1 MPWIDS
7 VRPHVPLV
15 HNELNKKES
24 VQTAWMSKGDDRDT
38 LRGYALYR
46 SETPQCNIDSM
57 QAFQFIPYDPVAGFH
72 IKDAGGTKKYYYFAT
87 AISRTNMESPPIA
100 IKDLSGT
107 EAQSAAKALMPP
119 SQPNAGRPNPPDT
132 TRSN

>member
-7 VRPHVPLV
+7 VKPHVPFV
-15 HNELNKKES
+15 HNEYNEKDS
-24 VQTAWMSKGDDRDT
+24 VLTAWMSKGADKDT

-57 QAFQFIPYDPVAGFH
+57 QVFQFIPYDPVAEFH
-72 IKDAGGTKKYYYFAT
+72 IKGYSDTAGAKKYYYFAT

-100 IKDLSGT
+100 IVEGS
-107 EAQSAAKALMPP
+107 AQ
-119 SQPNAGRPNPPDT
+119 N
-132 TRSN
+132 